1 MANDKAKSLQE
12 RTVDVQ
18 VAKRKSV
25 DVDGKVYGPG
35 SKLTLPLS
43 EAKAL
48 HDLGFI
54 VEPDDDDDG
63 ADAGAGTD
71 AGNDGGLS
79 VQTSGSDPG

>member
-12 RTVDVQ
+12 RIVEGQ

-43 EAKAL
+43 EAMAL
-48 HDLGFI
+48 RDLGFI
-54 VEPDDDDDG
+54 VEPDYDDD
-63 ADAGAGTD
+63 DAGAGAG
-71 AGNDGGLS
+71 AGNDSGLS
-79 VQTSGSDPG
+79 VQTGGSDPE